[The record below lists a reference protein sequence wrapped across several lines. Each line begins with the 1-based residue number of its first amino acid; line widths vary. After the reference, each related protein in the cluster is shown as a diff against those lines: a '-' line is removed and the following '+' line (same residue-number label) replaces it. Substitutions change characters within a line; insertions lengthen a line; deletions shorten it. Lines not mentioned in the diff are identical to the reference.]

1 MLNDNKYVILSLE
14 QHLFFAR
21 IMKEHSLFLEAGFTP
36 KNTKL
41 SKEADSF
48 KVEFEK
54 LLLDTVKLSN
64 GIVRESILD
73 SGEIITEYTLSTEK
87 KTEYFTGIP
96 INKKITML
104 ESKLDYGINP
114 NIKPEM
120 INIIKKIN
128 KKAIKLLDGL
138 IDLKVRVLNGML
150 SCEIFT
156 VNYPLLIEHI
166 IREAKLYRAYIVDLE
181 NGEDIEKKNI
191 KQSELFW
198 DQIMME
204 HALFI
209 RGLLDPSENK
219 LIETSDKFSKEYAA
233 LIEKAKTMT
242 DETIC
247 SITLETLNETIKL
260 NEFKQAGAKGI
271 DECKIK
277 AIFLPLLA
285 DHVLRESNHFIR
297 LLNDYKRCK
306 D

>member
-1 MLNDNKYVILSLE
+1 MLNNNKYVILSLE

-219 LIETSDKFSKEYAA
+219 LIEASDKFSKEYAT

-242 DETIC
+242 DETIS

-260 NEFKQAGAKGI
+260 NEFKQAGTKGI

-297 LLNDYKRCK
+297 LLNNYKMIN
-306 D
+306 

>member
-150 SCEIFT
+150 SSEIFT

-219 LIETSDKFSKEYAA
+219 LIEASDKFAKEYAA

-242 DETIC
+242 DETIS

-260 NEFKQAGAKGI
+260 NEFKQAGTKGI

>member
-54 LLLDTVKLSN
+54 LLLETVKLSN

-96 INKKITML
+96 INKKITMIQ
-104 ESKLDYGINP
+104 SKLDYGINP

-166 IREAKLYRAYIVDLE
+166 IREAKLYRSYIVDLE

-219 LIETSDKFSKEYAA
+219 LIEASDKFSKEYAA

-260 NEFKQAGAKGI
+260 NEFKQAGTKGI

-297 LLNDYKRCK
+297 LLNDYKRCNC
-306 D
+306 